1 MEDSGVIDSSEGVG
15 ELSPGGSTKVYIP
28 QCDISLKPFVK
39 QIFRTLDDGVEFYQ
53 KYARACGFDIRH
65 GTRRKSLDGSVIT
78 LKYIY
83 CNKEDVKHAAVT
95 DVPGEPKKRRTPSFR
110 VDCRALIVF
119 MFVGLEGYVVKK
131 FTEGHSHT
139 LVPEAYRY
147 LMKMNSK
154 LDFGHQK
161 FVMDCAK
168 ANIGAM
174 GSYKMMK
181 SVAGSY
187 SSIGC
192 SRMQVKNFSR
202 DLKAYVLYADA
213 QMVIDKLHRKRELCS
228 GFYFEVEVDENDH
241 LKSLFWADPI
251 ARRNFCAFGDVVS
264 FDATYNTNKYN
275 MIFAPFTAKDNHRKC
290 ITLATALM
298 TGESIESY
306 AWVFGAFKKCMFH
319 EPDVLITDQ
328 DPAIKVAFKRVFQHC
343 RHRLCMWHIMSKI
356 TEKVPVILKK
366 DPDFMKQF
374 CNIVWSVNIEP
385 DVFEVKWR
393 EIMNTF
399 DLLEESWFV
408 AMYNIREMW
417 IPAYFR
423 DLKMGGLFRTTSPSE
438 SENSFFRM
446 HMSAHSNLLQFF
458 MYFENALDSQ
468 RHDQAKLNNQ
478 DLSCRTDFRTMLP
491 FEKHASMVYTS
502 SIFKQ
507 LQDDIVHACYNCR
520 LTNITEDEFSSL
532 YEVHDCVNGISTVKY
547 DNVGKDILCSCKRF
561 VMVGLLCCHVF
572 FFVFKD
578 LKYESIPQRYIVSR
592 WTKQALL
599 STGQLISDDVL
610 QSCAS
615 NEENRFTLYDIVF
628 EFYSCLSMADGGSDR
643 SNSLLQAIRDV
654 KCSFQSNGDV
664 DNNLNGKNR
673 LFEEYYQSSLP
684 EQVIIK
690 SPELVKTKGS
700 GSRLKSDRE
709 KNVEKLSKPTR
720 KCRACGE
727 KGHHDSRNCPGKNKI

>member
-1 MEDSGVIDSSEGVG
+1 
-15 ELSPGGSTKVYIP
+15 
-28 QCDISLKPFVK
+28 
-39 QIFRTLDDGVEFYQ
+39 
-53 KYARACGFDIRH
+53 
-65 GTRRKSLDGSVIT
+65 
-78 LKYIY
+78 
-83 CNKEDVKHAAVT
+83 
-95 DVPGEPKKRRTPSFR
+95 
-110 VDCRALIVF
+110 
-119 MFVGLEGYVVKK
+119 
-131 FTEGHSHT
+131 
-139 LVPEAYRY
+139 
-147 LMKMNSK
+147 MKMNSK
-154 LDFGHQK
+154 LEFGHQK

-181 SVAGSY
+181 TVAGSY

-192 SRMQVKNFSR
+192 SHMQVKNFSR
-202 DLKAYVLYADA
+202 DLKAYDFYADA
-213 QMVIDKLHRKRELCS
+213 QMVINKLHKKRELCS

-264 FDATYNTNKYN
+264 FDATYSTNKYN
-275 MIFAPFTAKDNHRKC
+275 MIFAPFTAKDNHGKC
-290 ITLATALM
+290 ITLAAALM

-306 AWVFGAFKKCMFH
+306 AWVFEAFKKCMLH

-328 DPAIKVAFKRVFQHC
+328 DPAIKVAFKRVFQHT
-343 RHRLCMWHIMSKI
+343 RHRLYMWHIMSKI

-374 CNIVWSVNIEP
+374 CSLVWSVNVEP
-385 DVFEVKWR
+385 DVFE
-393 EIMNTF
+393 
-399 DLLEESWFV
+399 ESWFIS
-408 AMYNIREMW
+408 MYNIREMW
-417 IPAYFR
+417 IPAYSR

-478 DLSCRTDFRTMLP
+478 DLSCRPDFKTMLP
-491 FEKHASMVYTS
+491 FEKHATM
-502 SIFKQ
+502 
-507 LQDDIVHACYNCR
+507 DC
-520 LTNITEDEFSSL
+520 L
-532 YEVHDCVNGISTVKY
+532 YEVDDCVNGISTVKY
-547 DNVGKDILCSCKRF
+547 DKV
-561 VMVGLLCCHVF
+561 
-572 FFVFKD
+572 D

-610 QSCAS
+610 QSCAAI
-615 NEENRFTLYDIVF
+615 EENRFTLYDIVF
-628 EFYSCLSMADGGSDR
+628 EFYSCLSMADGDLDR
-643 SNSLLQAIRDV
+643 SSSLLQAIRDV
-654 KCSFQSNGDV
+654 KCSFKSDGDV
-664 DNNLNGKNR
+664 DNNLNGKKR

-690 SPELVKTKGS
+690 SPEPVKTKGS

-709 KNVEKLSKPTR
+709 KNVEKMSKPTR
-720 KCRACGE
+720 KCRSCGE
-727 KGHHDSRNCPGKNKI
+727 KGHHDSRNCPGKKKI